1 VTPPAP
7 ALFCTSKSNS
17 GSHDHD
23 LIHTTANMAPSFD
36 NLDNE
41 ENFDDVE
48 IDYSGTPPRKK
59 EPDTDARA
67 LRRNKDIV

>member
-1 VTPPAP
+1 
-7 ALFCTSKSNS
+7 
-17 GSHDHD
+17 
-23 LIHTTANMAPSFD
+23 MAPSFD

-59 EPDTDARA
+59 EPDTVARA
-67 LRRNKDIV
+67 LRRNKDMI

>member
-1 VTPPAP
+1 
-7 ALFCTSKSNS
+7 
-17 GSHDHD
+17 
-23 LIHTTANMAPSFD
+23 MAPSFD

-48 IDYSGTPPRKK
+48 IDYSGTPPRTK